1 MSAAQLV
8 AGCPLFHEIYDNE
21 VEEIIADCMV
31 ASYQP
36 GDFIINQ
43 GDTNTDICVL
53 LQGHAKVTSSK
64 DGKDQDVAT
73 LNKGDL
79 FGELVLINE
88 TKRTASI
95 VAVDQC
101 DILVM
106 TYENFFSYF
115 QKKPKVFAL
124 MVLNVT
130 RLITKRLK
138 NSTET
143 IQKLNKDLYELS
155 LRLQTPEEDKK
166 TA

>member
-53 LQGHAKVTSSK
+53 LQGHAKVTISK